1 MKTILNRIFTFMVIC
16 LVTCSL
22 PGCKKDRVSPETVT
36 TIDAIQTPN
45 ARALSGSYI
54 VSSLV
59 SGRTQ
64 QGSPPVSTP
73 NVAAPFRICS
83 AADGT
88 MYVTAPNA
96 GGLLYKINPAGKV
109 TRLPDLDSPIGI
121 KAGANGSVYLT
132 RMPFASHTSTIV
144 KIDKNQVMTTLP
156 VSVGLSNALDLAIT
170 PDSTLYIADE
180 FNRRIVKLTK
190 QGIASVFA
198 GKTGQLGLVDGQ
210 GENARFSYPIAIRY
224 ANDGT
229 LWVID
234 GDGGPIG
241 SQTIRKIT
249 LDGKVTT
256 FFKLSASQHSYIQ
269 CLAVTNR
276 DKDFQISPYENA
288 FMFITD
294 FTSTQKNQ
302 LFHLSYKKVL
312 TPITDLLPDGF
323 RNGDAAQ
330 ATFFSPSGIT
340 VNPRGIFV
348 ADQGNNAIRKIT
360 KK

>member
-1 MKTILNRIFTFMVIC
+1 MKTILNWTLTFIIIC

-22 PGCKKDRVSPETVT
+22 PGCKKDMVSPETVT

-45 ARALSGSYI
+45 ARVLSGSYV

-59 SGRTQ
+59 SGQTP
-64 QGSPPVSTP
+64 QGQSIIFNPY
-73 NVAAPFRICS
+73 RICS
-83 AADGT
+83 ADDGT
-88 MYVTAPNA
+88 MYVTSPNS
-96 GGLLYKINPAGKV
+96 GGQIFKIDPAGKV
-109 TRLPDLDSPIGI
+109 TRLPNLDSPYGI
-121 KAGANGSVYLT
+121 KAGANGSVYVM
-132 RMPFASHTSTIV
+132 RIPFTSNNATVV
-144 KIDKNQVMTTLP
+144 KIDKSKIITTLP
-156 VSVGLSNALDLAIT
+156 VSIGLSNALDLAIT
-170 PDSTLYIADE
+170 PDSTIYIADQ

-198 GKTGQLGLVDGQ
+198 GKTGQFGLVDGQ
-210 GENARFSYPIAIRY
+210 GENARFSYPFAIRY

-234 GDGGPIG
+234 GDGGETG

-276 DKDFQISPYENA
+276 DKDFEISPYENA

-294 FTSTQKNQ
+294 ETSTRKNQ

-312 TPITDLLPDGF
+312 TPITDLLADGF

-330 ATFFSPSGIT
+330 ATFFSPTGIT

-348 ADQGNNAIRKIT
+348 ADLGNNAIRKIT